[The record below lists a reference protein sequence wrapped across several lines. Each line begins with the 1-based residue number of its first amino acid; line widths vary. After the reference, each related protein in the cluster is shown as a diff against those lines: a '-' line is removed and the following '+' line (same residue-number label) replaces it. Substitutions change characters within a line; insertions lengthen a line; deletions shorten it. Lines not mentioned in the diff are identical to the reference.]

1 MHKAEPSQNFNGTL
15 ADKAVKRDKVKQQQ
29 ASRPVV
35 KCGDLAINNVYSF
48 KYLGSILTA
57 DADQYQDIA
66 ARTAQAMSRCGDLRH
81 LFSSKN
87 LQFKIKLRLYEAA
100 VVSLLLY
107 GSEAW
112 NLDPRTCKMLRGA
125 NSRMLA
131 WFSGNSI
138 PHEARQFT
146 TSFNIIHKLR
156 TRRLRWVG
164 NILRAGPLNPTYQ
177 ALKVQLTM
185 NKAGNLLADAPPHD
199 SVEHLAVLAQDKAAW
214 RDFVSS
220 IPASN

>member
-1 MHKAEPSQNFNGTL
+1 
-15 ADKAVKRDKVKQQQ
+15 
-29 ASRPVV
+29 
-35 KCGDLAINNVYSF
+35 
-48 KYLGSILTA
+48 
-57 DADQYQDIA
+57 
-66 ARTAQAMSRCGDLRH
+66 MSRCGDLRH

-138 PHEARQFT
+138 PHEARQST

-185 NKAGNLLADAPPHD
+185 NKADNLLADAPPHD